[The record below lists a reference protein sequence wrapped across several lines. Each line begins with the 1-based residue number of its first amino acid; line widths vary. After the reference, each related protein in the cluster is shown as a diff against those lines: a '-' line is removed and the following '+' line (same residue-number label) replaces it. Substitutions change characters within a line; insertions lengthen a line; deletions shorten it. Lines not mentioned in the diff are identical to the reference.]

1 MNCWHKFALEARVQ
15 CTFLLLELHL
25 GMNRLWSAWRQAEK
39 LQYIKKK
46 KKERKKLPEFRHV
59 VGGGEGRG
67 KKIIKTITQLF
78 EEINFF

>member
-25 GMNRLWSAWRQAEK
+25 GMNRLWSAWRKAEK

-46 KKERKKLPEFRHV
+46 ERKKKTPIISTCSGWRR
-59 VGGGEGRG
+59 GEG
-67 KKIIKTITQLF
+67 KKDY
-78 EEINFF
+78 

>member
-1 MNCWHKFALEARVQ
+1 V
-15 CTFLLLELHL
+15 L
-25 GMNRLWSAWRQAEK
+25 GDRLRS
-39 LQYIKKK
+39 YSISKK